1 MRLRWSLIIPVGAM
15 LVMAGCSGSP
25 EAHRATSTSTS
36 SSSTTVAPTTV
47 PIPSGGR
54 GGSSPTTLPSSVW
67 YQAQPNVAM
76 ASTALAGKVIGIDP
90 GHNGN
95 NWAHPEII
103 NALVPDG
110 VGQKACD
117 TTGTASYGGYSE
129 AAFTWAVSQYLAA
142 DLAAEGAK
150 VAMTRGSNDG
160 VGPCVDQRA
169 AMVNQAGAA
178 VAVSIHADGGP
189 DSGRGFA
196 VLEPSGA
203 GPSGAIVGS
212 SAQLGQDIAA
222 AIQAAGMPPS
232 SYDGVNG
239 IAQRSDLAGLNLAT
253 QPKVMVEV
261 GNMRNSVDA
270 AMLADPGFQ
279 QAVAKAVA
287 QAITNFIGG

>member
-1 MRLRWSLIIPVGAM
+1 MVINALCWNSARSGQLLHQR
-15 LVMAGCSGSP
+15 SGSP
-25 EAHRATSTSTS
+25 GNLNKYEFEEHHGGVLDSSFLFGGQRGEFAHHT
-36 SSSTTVAPTTV
+36 PLPGLV
-47 PIPSGGR
+47 P
-54 GGSSPTTLPSSVW
+54 SPT
-67 YQAQPNVAM
+67 QRGDG
-76 ASTALAGKVIGIDP
+76 STALAGKVIGIDP

-203 GPSGAIVGS
+203 GPSGPIVGS